1 MNTAAQ
7 YHCPSLNKW
16 PFRMPNSMMN
26 TEWPFVQA
34 RTMIFDTITRILLHM
49 NSYVEYVEIG
59 QLEAKLLVNPI
70 ARAACERSSLKFGAP
85 PKDPF

>member
-49 NSYVEYVEIG
+49 NSYVEHVEIG

-70 ARAACERSSLKFGAP
+70 ASALPSISHLQYLSERVEV
-85 PKDPF
+85 